1 MLHAIEHFGL
11 GRYGDPIDY
20 DGYKKAIENIHAI
33 LQDKGRFYFSVPI
46 GPQRIEYNA
55 HRVFSL
61 SYLFEY
67 LSSYFEVEHLSIVD
81 DRGDFHKQVQI
92 TDEVIANN
100 YGCHYGCG
108 IFELIKK

>member
-1 MLHAIEHFGL
+1 M
-11 GRYGDPIDY
+11 
-20 DGYKKAIENIHAI
+20 
-33 LQDKGRFYFSVPI
+33 PI

-67 LSSYFEVEHLSIVD
+67 LSTYFDIEHLSIVD
-81 DRGDFHKQVQI
+81 DKGDLHSHVNI
-92 TDEVIANN
+92 SPDGIASN